1 MELTTSKRVLA
12 TLLSAIVP
20 GSGQVLK
27 REMKKALVYLT
38 LFAVALFLYSPLRV
52 PETYVGLMAVKI
64 GAICLALIASLDA
77 WLTGAASKPRY
88 LIVIPVLAALILGD
102 VPTGGIALADGFR
115 IYKVPSRGM
124 QPSIMEGDRI
134 VADTKYYETRTL
146 KRGET
151 VVVVLPNNTYVAKRV
166 LAVGGDTIQ
175 GSGDQVWLNG
185 QLLREPYTQYTGG
198 AAASGRLVFG
208 PIWVVPG
215 KLFLMGDNRDMSLD
229 SRDPSFGQIS
239 VQRLHGKVLYVY
251 FSRMPSRWGR
261 KIE

>member
-115 IYKVPSRGM
+115 IYRC
-124 QPSIMEGDRI
+124 Q
-134 VADTKYYETRTL
+134 
-146 KRGET
+146 
-151 VVVVLPNNTYVAKRV
+151 
-166 LAVGGDTIQ
+166 AVECNRQ
-175 GSGDQVWLNG
+175 SW
-185 QLLREPYTQYTGG
+185 RE
-198 AAASGRLVFG
+198 
-208 PIWVVPG
+208 
-215 KLFLMGDNRDMSLD
+215 
-229 SRDPSFGQIS
+229 
-239 VQRLHGKVLYVY
+239 
-251 FSRMPSRWGR
+251 
-261 KIE
+261 IES

>member
-1 MELTTSKRVLA
+1 
-12 TLLSAIVP
+12 
-20 GSGQVLK
+20 
-27 REMKKALVYLT
+27 
-38 LFAVALFLYSPLRV
+38 
-52 PETYVGLMAVKI
+52 MAVKI

-151 VVVVLPNNTYVAKRV
+151 VVVVLPNNTYVETRAGCWRRYDSRLGRSGV
-166 LAVGGDTIQ
+166 AEWPTTSRTLHPVHGGRSRFRAVGIRTDLGGPRKAVLDGRQ
-175 GSGDQVWLNG
+175 S
-185 QLLREPYTQYTGG
+185 RHEP
-198 AAASGRLVFG
+198 
-208 PIWVVPG
+208 
-215 KLFLMGDNRDMSLD
+215 
-229 SRDPSFGQIS
+229 
-239 VQRLHGKVLYVY
+239 
-251 FSRMPSRWGR
+251 
-261 KIE
+261 